1 MYVYHEGIRI
11 SCANLESQLRVALC
25 PFNNIYNVPE
35 HKIYINCDEKLL
47 GAQIKIILRKNKHCS
62 NKEYL
67 EIVVLEK
74 IRMMHSSGNS
84 GIYREILIF

>member
-1 MYVYHEGIRI
+1 M
-11 SCANLESQLRVALC
+11 C

-35 HKIYINCDEKLL
+35 HEIYINCDEKLSDT
-47 GAQIKIILRKNKHCS
+47 QIKIILRKNKRYS

-67 EIVVLEK
+67 EIVVPEK

>member
-1 MYVYHEGIRI
+1 M
-11 SCANLESQLRVALC
+11 C

-35 HKIYINCDEKLL
+35 HEIYINCDEKLL
-47 GAQIKIILRKNKHCS
+47 DTQIKIILRKNKRYS

-67 EIVVLEK
+67 EIVVPEK